1 MSIFLQQRPVSK
13 QYASIMA
20 VGYFALAGYLVFRGY
35 QQHDQRMYIFAAVL
49 VLAAVFRLIRIQ
61 RSATV
66 QTPQQHPPGPAEQK
80 LDLFTKPKEF

>member
-1 MSIFLQQRPVSK
+1 MSIVPQQRPVSK

-20 VGYFALAGYLVFRGY
+20 VGYFVLAGYLVYRGF

-49 VLAAVFRLIRIQ
+49 VLAAVLRLIRLQ
-61 RSATV
+61 HSATV
-66 QTPQQHPPGPAEQK
+66 QTLQQHQPGPAEQK